1 MISTTAPSEIS
12 PSRKLLA
19 SKSYSLLRSI
29 VLLLALAPLSLM
41 AQHEEHAEEAHKENK
56 WRVAIAMINSHVP
69 AIDDP
74 KSRAIIPTWGVDL
87 EYRLTP
93 KVILGLL
100 VDVELMRYRVT
111 HGDFTELERE
121 YPVTVGFAAFYEFTH
136 NLSLGTAF
144 AREFEPHESF
154 NMVSFIGAYTFH
166 LPNDFD
172 IAPGLTYNTRI
183 NAFDTFSFNLAIGKS
198 F

>member
-1 MISTTAPSEIS
+1 MTSTIVQSGELPSGNQLI
-12 PSRKLLA
+12 
-19 SKSYSLLRSI
+19 SKSHLLLRSM
-29 VLLLALAPLSLM
+29 VLLLALTPLSLM
-41 AQHEEHAEEAHKENK
+41 AQHEEHAEEGHKENK
-56 WRVAIAMINSHVP
+56 WRAAIAMINSHVP
-69 AIDDP
+69 AIDDA
-74 KSRAIIPTWGVDL
+74 KSRAIIPTWGFDI
-87 EYRLTP
+87 EYRVTP
-93 KVILGLL
+93 KVMVGLL
-100 VDVELMRYRVT
+100 LDVELMRYRVT

-121 YPVTVGFAAFYEFTH
+121 YPVTVGLAVFYEFTH
-136 NLSLGTAF
+136 HISLGTAF

-172 IAPGLTYNTRI
+172 ISPGLMYNTRI